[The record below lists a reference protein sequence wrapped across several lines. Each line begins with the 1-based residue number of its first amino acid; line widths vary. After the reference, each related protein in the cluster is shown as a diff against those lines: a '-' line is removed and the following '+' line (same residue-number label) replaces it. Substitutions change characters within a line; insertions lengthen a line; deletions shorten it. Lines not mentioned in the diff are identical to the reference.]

1 MKKSGIF
8 TLVFIFAFLG
18 YMMFLAPK
26 KAPTNIVY
34 VTGEITNPIGDTVKF
49 HTRDTS
55 YVAIL
60 DSAGVFSVHFALDS
74 SLYLSFFHGV
84 ESTAMYLN
92 PGDEVHLTIDTELF
106 DESIAYTGSEES
118 SYIAWEYM
126 YHELRPNVEWFK
138 VSEED
143 LVIQSALLRDEIQD
157 NLKKFRSINRS
168 FYENELEKLTGRD
181 SYISERRLILASLPQ
196 PGDDPHNFTYPDK
209 DGNEISLSD
218 FVGSVVYVDVWATW
232 CGPCRA
238 EIPFLQELEAEYSD
252 SNVVFVGVSVDTE
265 KNRQAWLDM
274 MEDKG
279 MHGVQL
285 FADGW
290 SEITKDYAIN
300 GIPRFMLFDANGKV
314 ADLNAPRPSSE
325 EIRPLLDSLL
335 SSEIESEEP
344 AEAN

>member
-1 MKKSGIF
+1 MKKTQIL
-8 TLVFIFAFLG
+8 TVVFIVAFVG
-18 YMMFLAPK
+18 YMLFLAPK
-26 KAPTNIVY
+26 KAPNNIVC

-49 HTRDTS
+49 NTRDTS
-55 YVAIL
+55 YVTVLDSTGVFSMQFEL
-60 DSAGVFSVHFALDS
+60 DSAI
-74 SLYLSFFHGV
+74 YLNFFHGV
-84 ESTAMYLN
+84 ESTALYLS
-92 PGDEVHLTIDTELF
+92 PGDKVHLTIDTELF
-106 DESIAYTGSEES
+106 DESITYTGSEES
-118 SYIAWEYM
+118 SYMAWEYM
-126 YHELRPNVEWFK
+126 FHESRPVVDWYTI
-138 VSEED
+138 SEEELD
-143 LVIQSALLRDEIQD
+143 VQFDLLRDELQGH
-157 NLKKFRSINRS
+157 LNRFS
-168 FYENELEKLTGRD
+168 ATNKHFHDLELEKQSKLEPHVR
-181 SYISERRLILASLPQ
+181 ERREVLASLPQ
-196 PGDDPHNFTYPDK
+196 PGEDPYDFTYPDK

-238 EIPFLQELEAEYSD
+238 EIPFLQEVEAEYID
-252 SNVVFVGVSVDTE
+252 KNVVFMGVSVDTE

-290 SEITKDYAIN
+290 SKITKDYAIN

-335 SSEIESEEP
+335 NSEVSEVE
-344 AEAN
+344 